1 MKATKTIATIA
12 LIGAALTAPVAHAQ
26 ESVLQNILSRMLDS
40 AVELTID
47 ELQHQATETVAN
59 ASHALTEKASDVQTK
74 VTVTEFAAKDATTN
88 EQSKSE

>member
-59 ASHALTEKASDVQTK
+59 ATHVLTDQEPDVQTK
-74 VTVTEFAAKDATTN
+74 VTVTELAAKDAATN
-88 EQSKSE
+88 EQPKSE

>member
-59 ASHALTEKASDVQTK
+59 ATHSLTNQASDVQTK
-74 VTVTEFAAKDATTN
+74 VTVTELAAKDAAIN
-88 EQSKSE
+88 EQPKSE